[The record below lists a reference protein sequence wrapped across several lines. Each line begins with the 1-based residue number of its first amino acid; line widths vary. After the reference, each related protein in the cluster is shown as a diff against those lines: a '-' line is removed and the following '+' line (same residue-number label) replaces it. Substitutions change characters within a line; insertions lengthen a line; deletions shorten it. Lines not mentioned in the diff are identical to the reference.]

1 MNEEVRNPMLGV
13 DSILKPIG
21 DLTIFEAA
29 QFHQDLGTLFQQEGP
44 LELDL
49 SEANGIDSSCVQLI
63 VAATCS
69 GRLTLKGYSTQ
80 MRDRFERI
88 GFAQFLPALEGN
100 S

>member
-1 MNEEVRNPMLGV
+1 MNEELVSLMPGV
-13 DSILKPIG
+13 DSTLKPIG

-29 QFHQDLGTLFQQEGP
+29 QFHKDLRTLLQQEGP

-49 SEANGIDSSCVQLI
+49 SEANGMDSSCVQLI

-80 MRDRFERI
+80 IRDRFERI
-88 GFAQFLPALEGN
+88 GFAHFLPPIEGN